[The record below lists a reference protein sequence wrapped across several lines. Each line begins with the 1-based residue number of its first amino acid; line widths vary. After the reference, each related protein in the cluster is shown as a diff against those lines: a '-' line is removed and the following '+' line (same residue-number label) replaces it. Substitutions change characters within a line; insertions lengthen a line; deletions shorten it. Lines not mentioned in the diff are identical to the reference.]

1 MESVKQVTKRK
12 EFGRR
17 LREFRLDK
25 GMTQRQMG
33 IAMGVSMSTILRAEA
48 GRGLQP
54 LTQRKIER
62 FLESQK
68 VAA

>member
-1 MESVKQVTKRK
+1 MDKAKR
-12 EFGRR
+12 FGK
-17 LREFRLDK
+17 LVREFRLDK
-25 GMTQRQMG
+25 GMTQKQLAV
-33 IAMGVSMSTILRAEA
+33 AMDVSLSTVLRLEA
-48 GRGLQP
+48 GRELQP